1 MAIENIE
8 DLAVGVVQ
16 GDEAR
21 EGGAGEGQGEGGRG
35 AGIKGATGC
44 GLWARA
50 VGCWLWAVGC
60 GLGPVCLYIVV
71 LIYNC
76 ITYTIYHK
84 LDREYD

>member
-1 MAIENIE
+1 MVAFALRSEPKR
-8 DLAVGVVQ
+8 APK
-16 GDEAR
+16 R
-21 EGGAGEGQGEGGRG
+21 GG
-35 AGIKGATGC
+35 GIKGATGWL
-44 GLWARA
+44 GLWAVGCGLGLGLGLWA
-50 VGCWLWAVGC
+50 VGCGLWAVGC